1 MHPVPSLRHTIADD
15 LRTQIATGVV
25 KPGER
30 LPSEPQLAARYK
42 VSTATLRNALAL
54 LQAEGLIEKV
64 HGKGNFVRRLRR
76 RLTYEGGTLAPIVPT
91 LHVTVRTTE
100 LQAQGA
106 LSTLLKVPSRA
117 LLAEYLCVNHV
128 GESPHSLAR
137 IYVPRDLAPA
147 ETPYR
152 WPTPTAVGPRL
163 AEIREKISARL
174 PTAEEA
180 STLRISTALAVLAI
194 TRVSADAAGRVVEAA
209 LLVLPGDR
217 ADARFTTPL
226 TTEDRRANGR
236 RPTTNYASS
245 HGRAPTASPAT

>member
-1 MHPVPSLRHTIADD
+1 MRSLRHTIADD
-15 LRTQIATGVV
+15 LRTQITTGRL

-30 LPSEPQLAARYK
+30 LPSEPQLAARYH

-54 LQAEGLIEKV
+54 LQAEGLIEKI

-76 RLTYEGGTLAPIVPT
+76 RLTYEGGTLTPIAPT

-100 LQAQGA
+100 LQAQGP
-106 LSTLLKVPSRA
+106 LTTLLKVPSQA
-117 LLAEYLCVNHV
+117 LLTEYLCVNHV
-128 GESPHSLAR
+128 GEAPHSVAR

-147 ETPYR
+147 EPLYR
-152 WPTPTAVGPRL
+152 WPKPPEAGPQL

-174 PTAEEA
+174 PTPEEA

-194 TRVSADAAGRVVEAA
+194 TRVSADTAGRVIEAA

-217 ADARFTTPL
+217 ADARFTTHHA
-226 TTEDRRANGR
+226 TKD
-236 RPTTNYASS
+236 
-245 HGRAPTASPAT
+245 GRAGG